1 MTPLATEE
9 NKESSGHVQYNPFE
23 RRQTET
29 DKPRDTGHFGQNAF
43 N

>member
-9 NKESSGHVQYNPFE
+9 NKEPSGNVQNNPFE
-23 RRQTET
+23 RRSTET
-29 DKPRDTGHFGQNAF
+29 AIPRDTGHFGRNTH